1 MLPLTP
7 QIAFRFRTYWSI
19 VAHRRNQKFD
29 VRFPCTKLKT
39 EGVWTPLDAR
49 GEPTSDH
56 KPARVARLN
65 AGFVAAANDPGFR
78 RQPFV

>member
-1 MLPLTP
+1 MFVIRVSSVFHPWL
-7 QIAFRFRTYWSI
+7 
-19 VAHRRNQKFD
+19 ND
-29 VRFPCTKLKT
+29 MRFPFSKLKT

-49 GEPTSDH
+49 GGPTSDH
-56 KPARVARLN
+56 KPARVAGLN